1 MVVVP
6 QGLAAALLT
15 LLYLTPFRLPV
26 RPAPFLSSQVPIV
39 LMHMRGTPA
48 TMTTLA
54 HYGPPANPSDEA
66 ADGSDVLPAVR
77 AGLAQRAAVAL
88 AAGVPRWHVVL
99 DPGLGFAK
107 QAAHNFALLR
117 HGGRLDGPA
126 GKPAA
131 GSAAPAASPSSSTS
145 SDDAAA
151 GFGLAGYPLL
161 YGPSRKRFL
170 GAVLTRAGGTGATE
184 EPAPKARVW
193 ATAAAVTASIAVG
206 AEFVRV
212 HDVAEMRDVVDAAD
226 AIYRGA
232 GVPAL
237 KA

>member
-1 MVVVP
+1 V
-6 QGLAAALLT
+6 AAAVRLLDVDRCRSASHIHAIV
-15 LLYLTPFRLPV
+15 PPSQIIV
-26 RPAPFLSSQVPIV
+26 PPQVPIV

-54 HYGPPANPSDEA
+54 HYGPPTNPSDEA

-77 AGLAQRAAVAL
+77 AALAQRAAVAL

-107 QAAHNFALLR
+107 QAAHNFVLLR

-126 GKPAA
+126 GKPAPSS
-131 GSAAPAASPSSSTS
+131 GNSAPASSGAAGAT

-170 GAVLTRAGGTGATE
+170 ATVLSKSAAAAE

-193 ATAAAVTASIAVG
+193 ATAAALTASIAVG